1 MSNTTILY
9 DDCVTAGV
17 NASVEGSHLWL
28 TPADMVAATGWKLES
43 QGLCRGDACVRTQV
57 AWTDATDASI

>member
-57 AWTDATDASI
+57 A